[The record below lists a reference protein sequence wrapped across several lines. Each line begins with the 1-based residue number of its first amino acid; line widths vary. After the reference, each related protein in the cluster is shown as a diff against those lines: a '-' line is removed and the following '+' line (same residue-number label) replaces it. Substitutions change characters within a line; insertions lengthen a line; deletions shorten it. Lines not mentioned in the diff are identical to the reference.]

1 MRKNDY
7 EQNPKQHQA
16 QLQAELQHYQQR
28 LAKQRQR
35 NAVLRHEFAQQYGT
49 ELLALIDGDARAKV
63 FVTPVVEKLM
73 FQDEQGCVI
82 SKTGGVPIGQI
93 VEVKL
98 VEPPEQQQS

>member
-1 MRKNDY
+1 MNIDDRELDS
-7 EQNPKQHQA
+7 KQHLA
-16 QLQAELQHYQQR
+16 QLQTELQHYQQR

-35 NAVLRHEFAQQYGT
+35 NTVLRHEFVQQYGS

-63 FVTPVVEKLM
+63 FVTPVVEKLV

-82 SKTGGVPIGQI
+82 SETDGVPIGQI